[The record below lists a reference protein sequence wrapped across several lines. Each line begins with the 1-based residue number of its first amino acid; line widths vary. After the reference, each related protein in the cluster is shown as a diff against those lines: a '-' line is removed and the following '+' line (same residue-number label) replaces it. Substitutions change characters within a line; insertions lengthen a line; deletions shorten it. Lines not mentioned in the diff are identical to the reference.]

1 MSPEKQGKYIFI
13 LLNSVQKMD
22 ALGPGP
28 MRGDGGGAE
37 KKIIILCSAGRG
49 RVLSATTRQ
58 RICNLRP

>member
-1 MSPEKQGKYIFI
+1 
-13 LLNSVQKMD
+13 MD

-28 MRGDGGGAE
+28 IRGDGGGAE

-49 RVLSATTRQ
+49 RVFSATTRQ